1 MKRIGRLILIG
12 LGVLVVTLAL
22 GYVWGSSG
30 RRTIQTTLGD
40 VQQRLDVAEARG
52 LLLEARV
59 NLYNVNFGD
68 ASRKF
73 EEAKAPLQR
82 MRTRYADDGNNESVR
97 RISTALEHVDEAQ
110 RLAGKLDQAANSK
123 ASEALEA
130 IKVATSR

>member
-1 MKRIGRLILIG
+1 MKRIGRLILIA
-12 LGVLVVTLAL
+12 LVVVVVTLGF

-30 RRTIQTTLGD
+30 RRAIQSTLED

-73 EEAKAPLQR
+73 EEAKTPLQR
-82 MRTRYADDGNNESVR
+82 MRTRYAEGGNTESVR

-130 IKVATSR
+130 IKVATSQ

>member
-12 LGVLVVTLAL
+12 FGVLVVTLAL
-22 GYVWGSSG
+22 GYFWGSSG
-30 RRTIQTTLGD
+30 RRTIQTTLDD

-82 MRTRYADDGNNESVR
+82 MRARYADDGNNESVR